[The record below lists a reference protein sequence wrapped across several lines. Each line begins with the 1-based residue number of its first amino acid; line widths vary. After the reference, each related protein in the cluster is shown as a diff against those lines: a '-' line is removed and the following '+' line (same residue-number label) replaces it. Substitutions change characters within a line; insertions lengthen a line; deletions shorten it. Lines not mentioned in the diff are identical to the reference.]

1 MSTMLLVYV
10 FIAYELKK
18 NEKCFSIK
26 IGVHILEWVYLD
38 KSKTENIWNF
48 ETILISGIEFI

>member
-1 MSTMLLVYV
+1 MLLVYV